1 LKKICDHPYLLTKR
15 AAEDVLEG
23 LDSSLNQ
30 EDRDLAEKLAMHAA
44 DLTEGDGFREKNDNV
59 SCKTSFVLS
68 LLVTEIP
75 FSYFAISLW
84 EPLLLKCT
92 GIFL

>member
-1 LKKICDHPYLLTKR
+1 MKKICDHPYLLTKR

-23 LDSSLNQ
+23 LDSTLNQ

-44 DLTEGDGFREKNDNV
+44 DLTDGDDFQEKNDNI

-68 LLVTEIP
+68 LLVSEVP
-75 FSYFAISLW
+75 FSYSAVTLW
-84 EPLLLKCT
+84 EPLT
-92 GIFL
+92 